1 MDGVNETMEPFP
13 FDDLV
18 DYWQA
23 DAGDIEISTA
33 DDLYCNP
40 NDGKQETILESLP
53 HTKAARLTIS
63 ALPNVNDVA
72 LPPSMA
78 ATTRTSYEKI
88 PTRDSRSYVNAI
100 GWQHPFQGIQ
110 NHSVPEG
117 YAPGQGQLSQ
127 DSNSDECSEGSSWDI
142 EWPWLTHDTRTDSF
156 DSLCETG
163 STFPQPA
170 CEATNMEDESMQV
183 SQTKQRRDSDR
194 SQKSS
199 LESIRARNRAA
210 ASKCRAKQ
218 KKKNQVLH
226 ETFEKA
232 SSRNAYLKHQT
243 QHLRRVVASLKNF
256 ALQHNSGSCRCTTVH
271 SFNKL
276 GAKRFLGQ

>member
-1 MDGVNETMEPFP
+1 MEPFP

-40 NDGKQETILESLP
+40 ND
-53 HTKAARLTIS
+53 

-170 CEATNMEDESMQV
+170 CEATNMEDESMQLEPANTV
-183 SQTKQRRDSDR
+183 SVGQGALEMQTTQSF
-194 SQKSS
+194 
-199 LESIRARNRAA
+199 ERNVICGTRE
-210 ASKCRAKQ
+210 Q
-218 KKKNQVLH
+218 
-226 ETFEKA
+226 
-232 SSRNAYLKHQT
+232 
-243 QHLRRVVASLKNF
+243 
-256 ALQHNSGSCRCTTVH
+256 
-271 SFNKL
+271 
-276 GAKRFLGQ
+276 